1 MLSDWEKAI
10 LKNNRINEDD
20 VEGVTTSYIVK
31 MKDGS
36 EHQICEVYSRV
47 R

>member
-1 MLSDWEKAI
+1 MLSEWEKSV
-10 LKNNRINEDD
+10 LKNNRIDEDD
-20 VEGVTTSYIVK
+20 VAEVTSNYIVK